1 MTFQEITELIKALSK
16 SRLAEFKLKDGDF
29 ELSIRTDRYMDT
41 KATKVISTPMP
52 IAAAPVAPVAAP
64 STPPPAP
71 PPAAPAPPP
80 ANGNTEKPAPADKK
94 EDTSKYLEVKSPM
107 VGTFY
112 RSGSPEKPPYVEVGK
127 SIAKG
132 DVVCVIEA
140 MKLFNEIEAEVSGK
154 IVKVLVDN
162 AKPVE
167 YDQVLFLVEP
177 E

>member
-1 MTFQEITELIKALSK
+1 MTFQEITELIKTLSK

-29 ELSIRTDRYMDT
+29 ELSIKTDRYVDT
-41 KATKVISTPMP
+41 KSPKVVQTPVTVSTAP
-52 IAAAPVAPVAAP
+52 AAA
-64 STPPPAP
+64 
-71 PPAAPAPPP
+71 AAPAPIPAPAPAPAAPP
-80 ANGNTEKPAPADKK
+80 APAKPAPAPASNKAEK
-94 EDTSKYLEVKSPM
+94 EKEYLEVKSPM

-112 RSGSPEKPPYVEVGK
+112 RSSSPEKPAYAEVGK
-127 SIAKG
+127 SIKKG
-132 DVVCVIEA
+132 DVVCIIEA

-154 IVKVLVDN
+154 IVKVLVEN